1 MMTASETTT
10 TAATTERGQRGVSRV
25 LAKLDSSIEA
35 GNYYEAHQMYRTLY
49 FRYTAQKKY
58 DDSLDLLYKGSMK
71 LIAKQ
76 QEASAADLGL
86 LILDTLEKRG
96 PCKDGDLWIE
106 RLGNLITRL
115 NSTTVERDTL
125 IVSEIAKCRQ

>member
-1 MMTASETTT
+1 MMKASE
-10 TAATTERGQRGVSRV
+10 AATTGTERGVSRV

-49 FRYTAQKKY
+49 FRYTLQKKY
-58 DDSLDLLYKGSMK
+58 DDCLELLYTGSIK

-76 QEASAADLGL
+76 QETSAADLGL

-96 PCKDGDLWIE
+96 NCKDGDLWIE
-106 RLGNLITRL
+106 RIGNLITRL
-115 NSTTVERDTL
+115 SPTTVERETI
-125 IVSEIAKCRQ
+125 IVNKI